1 MPQQIYVVEYFDT
14 LDRESYVG
22 RAYEDID
29 NTLKFLHKIGF
40 TECKEKRFITTKRT
54 FESEGHPDIA
64 FLNVIDLYKEND

>member
-1 MPQQIYVVEYFDT
+1 MPQQIYVIEYFDT

-29 NTLKFLHKIGF
+29 DTLNFLNRAGF
-40 TECKEKRFITTKRT
+40 TECKEKRFNTIKRT
-54 FESEGHPDIA
+54 FESESHPDIA